1 MFNHML
7 NIPTSPKQRIIIIGG
22 GFAGV
27 KLAQTLAGSN
37 YQIVMI
43 DKNNYHQFQPLFYQ
57 VATAGIEPSGILF
70 PLRKLFNKYPD
81 FYLRITEVTHIDVAN
96 KVVQTRSGSCSYDKL
111 IIAAG
116 AKTSYFGLENIRKAA
131 FPMKSVT
138 EALSLRNSILKHLE
152 LALFET
158 DARKKEELM
167 NLVIVGGGPTG
178 TEVAGALAEMKKHIF
193 PKEYKELDIENIRI
207 VLVEAAPTLLN
218 GMKDSSKARSKRY
231 LEGLGVEVLT
241 GVQVKDYVDH
251 SVLLSNGES
260 IPTRNIIWAA
270 GVKGVKFKGIPDS
283 VYLPNERIVVDA
295 FNKVKELDHVYA
307 IGDNCAMITDDTPRG
322 HPQVAQVAI
331 QQAKNLGIN
340 LKNEV
345 RNKSAKPFKYKNLG
359 AMATIGR
366 HLAVADLP
374 GLSLFGF
381 FAWYVWMFVHL
392 MSILGVK
399 NRLFVFLNWMWSY
412 ITFDQSLRL
421 IISRDNSEKM

>member
-1 MFNHML
+1 ML
-7 NIPTSPKQRIIIIGG
+7 NIPTSPKKRIIIIGG

-27 KLAQTLAGSN
+27 KLAQTLAATD

-81 FYLRITEVTHIDVAN
+81 FYLRITEVTHIDVVN

-158 DARKKEELM
+158 DAQKKLELM
-167 NLVIVGGGPTG
+167 NLVVVGGGPTG

-218 GMKDSSKARSKRY
+218 GMTERSKARSKRY

-241 GVQVKDYVDH
+241 GVQVKDYINH
-251 SVLLSNGES
+251 SVVLSNGES

-283 VYLPNERIVVDA
+283 AYLPNERIVVDA
-295 FNKVKELDHVYA
+295 FNKVKELDDVYA
-307 IGDNCAMITDDTPRG
+307 IGDNCAMITEDTPRG

-331 QQAKNLGIN
+331 QQAKNLGVN
-340 LKNEV
+340 LKNEM
-345 RNKSAKPFKYKNLG
+345 RNKGVKPFKYKNLG

-374 GLSLFGF
+374 GISFFGT